1 MGHWCGVLC
10 LAIVATCAQLGHAA
24 DELPRNWPKLPTTNG
39 VVELPAQEWPCRPAP
54 RHIKVYV
61 YYPFGR
67 LEHVT
72 AKTGLMLTI
81 HNWGGTEAIG
91 SAEPKVL
98 TERLD
103 VVSVAVDYL
112 QSGKNEALETPEPY
126 DFGYLQALDALR
138 GLWYVQQGMKV
149 SKTNF
154 DASRIY
160 ATGGSAGG
168 HVAMMCNKLAPHTF
182 TCLID
187 ICGPTKLS
195 DDIAYG
201 LPGGSSFNARYEKED
216 GLPGSLTTDERE
228 IRCLSDPRHLAEMK
242 RLGNATKLIV
252 VHGTDDTTAPF
263 ADTKELVEAMQ
274 QAKLDVESVFISKSQ
289 LDGKV
294 FTATGHTIGHRT
306 EILFRVADK
315 YLRVGSKNYLSRTTS
330 TDFFR
335 REEIRYE
342 TTNGAFVISYEKGY
356 PIGKFVPK

>member
-1 MGHWCGVLC
+1 
-10 LAIVATCAQLGHAA
+10 
-24 DELPRNWPKLPTTNG
+24 LPISNG
-39 VVELPAQEWPCRPAP
+39 VVELPAQEWPFHPAP
-54 RHIKVYV
+54 RHIKVYI

-72 AKTGLMLTI
+72 AKTGLMLTV

-103 VVSVAVDYL
+103 VVSIAVDYL
-112 QSGKNEALETPEPY
+112 QSGKDEALESPDPY
-126 DFGYLQALDALR
+126 DFGYLQALDVLR
-138 GLWYVQQGMKV
+138 GLWYVQQGLKV
-149 SKTNF
+149 NKTNF

-168 HVAMMCNKLAPHTF
+168 HVVMMCNKFAPRTF

-195 DDIAYG
+195 EDIAYG
-201 LPGGSSFNARYEKED
+201 LAGGSSFNARYEIKE
-216 GLPGSLTTDERE
+216 GLPTSLTIDERE

-242 RLGNATKLIV
+242 RLGNTTKVIV
-252 VHGTDDTTAPF
+252 VHGIDDKTAPF
-263 ADTKELVEAMQ
+263 ADAKELVESMQ
-274 QAKLDVESVFISKSQ
+274 HAKLDVESVFVGKGQ

-306 EILFRVADK
+306 EIMFRAADK
-315 YLRVGSKNYLSRTTS
+315 YLKIGSKNYLSRTTS

-335 REEIRYE
+335 REEIKYE
-342 TTNGAFVISYEKGY
+342 TTNGAYVISYENGY